1 MAAPVLQFK
10 RGLLANL
17 PGLRAGEP
25 GFTTDS
31 YDLYV
36 GIDSTS
42 NNNKFFGSH
51 RYWTKGTAST
61 GSGVNFVEGTTNG
74 TQYVTLKAPDS
85 LSGITTFTLPSADGT
100 SNQAIVTNGSG
111 TLSFAT
117 VTTNAGTLT
126 GAGAGVTTFLVTPSS
141 ANLASAVTDETGS
154 GSLVF
159 AVAPTLS
166 SPVIGTITNGGTLT
180 LPTSTDTLIGR
191 ATTDT
196 LTNKT
201 FDTAGTGN
209 VLRINGNQASSY
221 TGSGNL
227 LVFATSPTFTTSIN
241 LNGST
246 SGQTTLQAPA
256 TGGGIATFFGGN
268 DIVAG
273 ISSVQTLT
281 NKTINLSNNTLSFT
295 SAQLATACSD
305 ETGSGSL
312 VFATSPTL
320 VTPVLGDASA
330 TSINA
335 SGIITATGGFVG
347 ALTGTATTATR
358 TTTVDTTTTS
368 TNASYYVP
376 FVTNLTG
383 TNGETIRV
391 GAGLSINPSTGNVG
405 VSSILS
411 VGNINAV
418 NAYIKAG
425 GGSNAL
431 YLYSNGDVSFQA
443 KAIVNEIRSA
453 SDSNTLITLS
463 GLNATFAQD
472 IKVTGITTTGT
483 LKLNGTSGIGITGIS
498 SSTTL
503 AENSNAYLPTQAAVK
518 AYVDASR
525 CNNWYCWRYWN
536 WYC

>member
-221 TGSGNL
+221 TGGGNL
-227 LVFATSPTFTTSIN
+227 LVFATSPSFTTGIN

-358 TTTVDTTTTS
+358 ATTVDTTTTS

-376 FVTNLTG
+376 FVT
-383 TNGETIRV
+383 
-391 GAGLSINPSTGNVG
+391 
-405 VSSILS
+405 
-411 VGNINAV
+411 
-418 NAYIKAG
+418 
-425 GGSNAL
+425 
-431 YLYSNGDVSFQA
+431 
-443 KAIVNEIRSA
+443 
-453 SDSNTLITLS
+453 
-463 GLNATFAQD
+463 
-472 IKVTGITTTGT
+472 
-483 LKLNGTSGIGITGIS
+483 TS
-498 SSTTL
+498 
-503 AENSNAYLPTQAAVK
+503 
-518 AYVDASR
+518 
-525 CNNWYCWRYWN
+525 YWN
-536 WYC
+536 KWRNNKSWCWFIN